1 MPPKKK
7 PTRRH
12 RSRVV
17 EKPVTPEYDESGE
30 VSDDEV
36 MINDT
41 EEALP
46 FSGGRKGAGND
57 DPDSDSE
64 TEEEEYNSID
74 DEVEDEDDLG
84 DDVEIDDEDH
94 DLDDAPDSEYPDD
107 DCLYAKDDD
116 LEDETRNEEFLPANQ
131 RKTKPLLFHYEYVR
145 LLEDR
150 TEQILRGS
158 KKLIKNSDHLEPL
171 EIAKLELK
179 HNVIP
184 LKIIRSLPNGKREL
198 WKVSE
203 LDHRHYDR
211 QIA

>member
-7 PTRRH
+7 SSSKPS
-12 RSRVV
+12 SRVV
-17 EKPVTPEYDESGE
+17 EKSVTPEYDESGDL
-30 VSDDEV
+30 SDDEV
-36 MINDT
+36 MVNDT

-46 FSGGRKGAGND
+46 FTGGRKTGD
-57 DPDSDSE
+57 DEPESDSE
-64 TEEEEYNSID
+64 SEAEEDYNAVD

-94 DLDDAPDSEYPDD
+94 DLDDAPDSEYADD
-107 DCLYAKDDD
+107 ECLYAKDDEVED
-116 LEDETRNEEFLPANQ
+116 LNRVEEFLPAAQ

-171 EIAKLELK
+171 DIAKLELK

-198 WKVSE
+198 WKVAE